1 MREEENMDMDRKN
14 KEKDDRRTERATE
27 TDKAAVRARSIKRK
41 GRSKP

>member
-1 MREEENMDMDRKN
+1 MREEENMDMEAD
-14 KEKDDRRTERATE
+14 KERDDRRTERATE